1 MGVTV
6 VNRRNPLETIL
17 PAINTI
23 SGLMNIY
30 LTYKQNTALLEQKKK
45 EDADKQVQEDK
56 KNAVSSFTKGYD
68 VIKEIGGSLG
78 PLADVAKQA
87 GIPLPQTQT
96 TLPGYA
102 PPPLESLT
110 GIGQGLQMPT
120 GKEIAPFTTM
130 AYPALLTQ
138 QEKATQNIEKVRQE
152 ETTKLQLQQQYP
164 KAEIQR
170 VQDTES
176 PTGWSYADVNS
187 KKILMPNAPAPPET
201 KDQFDMVTLYGKKG
215 DTKIISVPKGKD
227 FTVPTGYTTL
237 KPDRILPSDFD
248 KKWAKSTAIA
258 TEKLKRTPTSEE
270 IAATYKSTFGSEGIL
285 QMLFGGGA
293 GGGKG
298 ITYDS
303 EGRIITQ

>member
-17 PAINTI
+17 PLVNTI
-23 SGLMNIY
+23 GGLMS
-30 LTYKQNTALLEQKKK
+30 TFMQYKQNQAQNTALLEQKKK
-45 EDADKQVQEDK
+45 EDADKQAQEDK

-87 GIPLPQTQT
+87 GIPLPKTEET
-96 TLPGYA
+96 SGY
-102 PPPLESLT
+102 PLSQVT
-110 GIGQGLQMPT
+110 GIGGEQKLQRQGT
-120 GKEIAPFTTM
+120 APLTTM
-130 AYPALLTQ
+130 DYPTLPTP

-187 KKILMPNAPAPPET
+187 KKILMPNAPAPPES

-215 DTKIISVPKGKD
+215 DTKIVSVPKGKD

-248 KKWAKSTAIA
+248 KKWTKSTAIA

-285 QMLFGGGA
+285 QMLFRGGV